1 MNYRVLLPL
10 GILLSSNAFAELDER
25 GLGGEISL
33 LMGYGSETSN
43 SQDTKRGKLNSAGEK
58 ESGAAFVPLGQLRY
72 TFGQDNTQQ
81 VFIGTSRGDI
91 IEGVFALEIGYA
103 LEYGDESTIS
113 FSYLPTIASGEV
125 WEDPFIVNT
134 PRRKTDI
141 SGDTFRIQ
149 VEDFLNLPISGDFAY
164 YQQDV
169 KNEKSGTFLS
179 VSMNELRR
187 DAKGYYA
194 SLSTGLPI
202 SSTSFLEPSFS
213 YQRHLADG
221 KAVSFSRYSGS
232 LTYMMLVDKHAFS
245 ISSDYSISQYDVNNP
260 VFNKIRKDR
269 IFSFNLGYEYKGLP
283 GWEDWG
289 FNALAGY
296 SNNSSSITFY
306 DTNGYFVGVGLS
318 YHF

>member
-10 GILLSSNAFAELDER
+10 GILLSSNALAELGER

-33 LMGYGSETSN
+33 LVGYSSETSN
-43 SQDTKRGKLNSAGEK
+43 SQELKKGDLNSAGEK
-58 ESGAAFVPLGQLRY
+58 ESGASFAPLGQLRY
-72 TFGQDNTQQ
+72 TFGQENDQQ
-81 VFIGTSRGDI
+81 VFVGTSRGDI

-103 LEYGDESTIS
+103 MEYGNESTVS
-113 FSYLPTIASGEV
+113 LSYLPTVANGEV
-125 WEDPFIVNT
+125 WEDPFVNNT
-134 PRRKTDI
+134 PRKKTDI

-149 VEDFLNLPISGDFAY
+149 VQDFLDLPISGDFAY

-179 VSMNELRR
+179 VPLKELNR

-194 SLSTGLPI
+194 SLSTNFQVGND
-202 SSTSFLEPSFS
+202 SYLEPSFS
-213 YQRHLADG
+213 YHRHLADG
-221 KAVSFSRYSGS
+221 KAVSFSSYTGS
-232 LTYMMLVDKHAFS
+232 LTYVMMVEKHAFS
-245 ISSDYSISQYDVNNP
+245 INGDYTFSQYDANNP
-260 VFNKIRKDR
+260 VFKKTREDNGY
-269 IFSFNLGYEYKGLP
+269 SFNLAYEYQGIP

-296 SNNSSSITFY
+296 SNNSSNIAFY
-306 DTNGYFVGVGLS
+306 DTSGYSVGVGMS

>member
-10 GILLSSNAFAELDER
+10 GILLSSNALAELGER

-43 SQDTKRGKLNSAGEK
+43 SQDTKKGELNSAGEK
-58 ESGAAFVPLGQLRY
+58 ESSATFAPLGQLRY
-72 TFGQDNTQQ
+72 TFGQDNDQQ
-81 VFIGTSRGDI
+81 IFIGTSRGDI

-103 LEYGDESTIS
+103 LEYGNESTIS

-125 WEDPFIVNT
+125 WMDPFITNT
-134 PRRKTDI
+134 PRKKTDI

-149 VEDFLNLPISGDFAY
+149 VEEFLNLPISGDFAY

-169 KNEKSGTFLS
+169 KNEKSGTFLN
-179 VSMNELRR
+179 VPMNELRR
-187 DAKGYYA
+187 DAKGYYV
-194 SLSTGLPI
+194 SFSTGFPI
-202 SSTSFLEPSFS
+202 SYTSFLEPSFS

-232 LTYMMLVDKHAFS
+232 LTYLMMVEKHAFS
-245 ISSDYSISQYDVNNP
+245 INGDYSISQYDANHP
-260 VFNKIRKDR
+260 VFNKTREDNGY
-269 IFSFNLGYEYKGLP
+269 SLNLGYEYKGLP

-296 SNNSSSITFY
+296 SSNSSNIAFY
-306 DTNGYFVGVGLS
+306 DTNGYFLGVGVS